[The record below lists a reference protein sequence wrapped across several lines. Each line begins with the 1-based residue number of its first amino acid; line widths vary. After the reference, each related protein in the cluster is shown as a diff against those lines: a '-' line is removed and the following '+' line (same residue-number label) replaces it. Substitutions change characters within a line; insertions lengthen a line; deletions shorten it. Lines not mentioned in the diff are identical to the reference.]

1 MCQPI
6 VANNFIGLRQLS
18 ECLMVYHR
26 DYCTKTKFKYKMKQ
40 SNGSSFESLQS
51 RNLGRSST
59 RNGVI
64 NFDGMSSIEQKHFV
78 LKC

>member
-1 MCQPI
+1 MCQPL
-6 VANNFIGLRQLS
+6 VVNNFIGLRQLR
-18 ECLMVYHR
+18 ERLQGYYR

-51 RNLGRSST
+51 KSLGRSST

-64 NFDGMSSIEQKHFV
+64 NFDGMSSIKPRHFIS
-78 LKC
+78 KC